1 MVLPLSRALFLLF
14 LSAFVLLPAAPA
26 RSAEPFAA
34 ARFTS
39 SPGYRF
45 EKGGWTYVHLE
56 GTPAEIG
63 FQHGQLLPAEIQ
75 EKVGGNIEKWDS
87 VLYYPSGVLTGKV
100 MDRRAG

>member
-1 MVLPLSRALFLLF
+1 MPQSL
-14 LSAFVLLPAAPA
+14 VLL
-26 RSAEPFAA
+26 SF
-34 ARFTS
+34 
-39 SPGYRF
+39 RF
-45 EKGGWTYVHLE
+45 EKTRWACPYIGGSLS
-56 GTPAEIG
+56 EIG